1 MADKVDMSLDD
12 IIKMNKKSK
21 PQFKNG
27 SFLRGPAGRRPANNQ
42 RQQSNVVRNN
52 QSRSVRRSNP
62 YSRPA
67 PIKTGDRWK
76 HDLFDGNNK
85 PARLMIGNL
94 HFRVSDND
102 IKELFKEFGVIK
114 KAVVY
119 YDKSGRSLGNAE
131 VVFANR
137 ISARKALDKYND
149 VLLDGRKMKI
159 TLVSDKPVVQAS
171 SPRKPM
177 IGSRL
182 NQGNNRQ
189 PRRNGM
195 ARSNGGGGGGK
206 PANKRQPAPTKEQL
220 DADLDAYVN
229 KN

>member
-21 PQFKNG
+21 PQFRNGGAFKNG
-27 SFLRGPAGRRPANNQ
+27 SIGRGQRQANNNQ
-42 RQQSNVVRNN
+42 RQSNVVRNSQFRN
-52 QSRSVRRSNP
+52 QRRTNP

-67 PIKTGDRWK
+67 PVRTGDKWK
-76 HDLFDGNNK
+76 HDLFDGSNK

-114 KAVVY
+114 RAAVH

-131 VVFANR
+131 VTFANK
-137 ISARKALDKYND
+137 ISAVKACEKYND

-159 TLVSDKPVVQAS
+159 TLVTDKPLVAANPR
-171 SPRKPM
+171 PRKP
-177 IGSRL
+177 IGNRL
-182 NQGNNRQ
+182 NQNNNRS
-189 PRRNGM
+189 
-195 ARSNGGGGGGK
+195 RSNGVRPKQGGK
-206 PANKRQPAPTKEQL
+206 PAGNKRQPAPTKEQL
-220 DADLDAYVN
+220 DAELDAYVN